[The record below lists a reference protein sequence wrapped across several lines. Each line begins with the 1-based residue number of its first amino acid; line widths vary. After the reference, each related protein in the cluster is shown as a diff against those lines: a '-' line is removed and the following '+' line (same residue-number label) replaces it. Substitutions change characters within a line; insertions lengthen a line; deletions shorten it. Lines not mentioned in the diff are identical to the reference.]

1 MAVPYEQATEA
12 YLVKALEFSE
22 TIAVDSP
29 NRARSVLKRGV
40 WHLRNFDGD
49 LIARVGKGEIRFAVL

>member
-12 YLVKALEFSE
+12 YLLKALEHSE
-22 TIAVDSP
+22 TIPVDSP
-29 NRARSVLKRGV
+29 NRARSHLKRGV

-49 LIARVGKGEIRFAVL
+49 LIARVGKGEIRFAAS